1 VLFIDKGY
9 FMNINQ
15 NELGKVIRD
24 MQPDIKRDANY
35 NAAAA
40 NIVKQGID
48 QKHAFRVENNPF
60 KPKSKLL

>member
-1 VLFIDKGY
+1 
-9 FMNINQ
+9 MNNVNQ

-24 MQPDIKRDANY
+24 MQPDITKSPNY

-48 QKHAFRVENNPF
+48 QKHAFRAENNPF